1 MVTRAAVQVGS
12 VVDLDA
18 CRRQR
23 VRLLRAQIDAGEV
36 EPEAMADRYG
46 IDITAARAAV
56 ATRAPRPRVRPVPQG
71 RVKGLWMAPDV
82 ESALRAHGRR
92 HGGQGRALAHALR
105 LLDTMTTL
113 ATRTGRQR
121 VTVDVQTWAVTIAAP
136 ETTQRPTA
144 TSRATD
150 RWRADVEARGQATL
164 GGVDTPHPAQVR
176 VKARKR

>member
-18 CRRQR
+18 GRLQR
-23 VRLLRAQIDAGEV
+23 VRLLLAQIDAEEV

-56 ATRAPRPRVRPVPQG
+56 ATRAPRPKVRPVPQG

-82 ESALRAHGRR
+82 ETALRLHGRR

-105 LLDTMTTL
+105 LLDTMTSL
-113 ATRTGRQR
+113 AARTGRQR
-121 VTVDVQTWAVTIAAP
+121 VTVDVQTWAVTSAP
-136 ETTQRPTA
+136 PEATGRHPA

-150 RWRADVEARGQATL
+150 RWQADSAATPR
-164 GGVDTPHPAQVR
+164 GVDTLHPAQVR
-176 VKARKR
+176 GKARKR